1 MGLELVTLNPQMAL
15 RYQFPESMQG
25 ALIVAIDPESPLSS
39 VCRLN
44 DVISKINDQSI
55 RSAEDAV
62 KLINERAEHDR
73 LILSLDRRARS
84 GIERYTI
91 RVP

>member
-1 MGLELVTLNPQMAL
+1 MA
-15 RYQFPESMQG
+15 RVSFPESMQG
-25 ALIVAIDPESPLSS
+25 ALIVAIDPESPLAP

-44 DVISKINDQSI
+44 DLISKINDQSI

-62 KLINERAEHDR
+62 RLINDRTDHDR
-73 LILSLDRRARS
+73 LILSVDRRARS
-84 GIERYTI
+84 GIERYTF